1 MNDHHLDDLIIG
13 DPGSGS
19 RNSKGLLTIIALV
32 VVIVIVGMI
41 LWALIFGSDT
51 SEPVAASGT
60 SGQQQARP
68 LDPSLVPLDQTG
80 REVTRPKP
88 GPKAAPRPKSKPK
101 ATPKAKPKTTPKPK
115 PSPTPKPRPVS
126 HPAPAPKPA
135 PTTPPAETTTAPAAT
150 AQTPTT
156 PSPAK
161 KPTLIKTSSAIYYI
175 QVGAFK
181 RDPDPRFL
189 QKLKDSGFTFITKK
203 SGDMRR
209 VRVGPYD
216 SYEQAKAALPE
227 VKSKI
232 GIDGL
237 IIKY

>member
-13 DPGSGS
+13 DPGQGS
-19 RNSKGLLTIIALV
+19 RNPKGLLTIIALV

-41 LWALIFGSDT
+41 LWALIFGSDV
-51 SEPVAASGT
+51 SEPTAASDT
-60 SGQQQARP
+60 ATAQNRP
-68 LDPSLVPLDQTG
+68 LDPSLVPLDQAG
-80 REVTRPKP
+80 REVTQPKP
-88 GPKAAPRPKSKPK
+88 KPK
-101 ATPKAKPKTTPKPK
+101 PTPKPK
-115 PSPTPKPRPVS
+115 PKPKPTPKPKPVPKPKPKPKPVS
-126 HPAPAPKPA
+126 KPAPAPEPA
-135 PTTPPAETTTAPAAT
+135 PATPATEPASTPAT
-150 AQTPTT
+150 PVQTPT
-156 PSPAK
+156 K

-189 QKLKDSGFTFITKK
+189 KKLKDSGFTFITKK

-209 VRVGPYD
+209 VRVGPYG
-216 SYEQAKAALPE
+216 SYEEAKAALPD
-227 VKSKI
+227 VKAKI

>member
-13 DPGSGS
+13 DPGHSPK
-19 RNSKGLLTIIALV
+19 NPKGLLTVIALV

-41 LWALIFGSDT
+41 LWALIFGSDPSPST
-51 SEPVAASGT
+51 SSSSSAQSTAV
-60 SGQQQARP
+60 RP
-68 LDPSLVPLDQTG
+68 LDPSLVPLDQQGKETPSAS
-80 REVTRPKP
+80 PK
-88 GPKAAPRPKSKPK
+88 
-101 ATPKAKPKTTPKPK
+101 KAKPKPQKTKPITKPKPK
-115 PSPTPKPRPVS
+115 PKAEPVTQPKPK
-126 HPAPAPKPA
+126 AQTKPKPK
-135 PTTPPAETTTAPAAT
+135 PVTPPADTTPT
-150 AQTPTT
+150 QTPAT
-156 PSPAK
+156 PAQEPTAEPTAK
-161 KPTLIKTSSAIYYI
+161 KQTLIKTSNAIYYI

-216 SYEQAKAALPE
+216 NYEQAKAALPD

>member
-13 DPGSGS
+13 DPGQGS
-19 RNSKGLLTIIALV
+19 RNPKGLLTIIALV

-51 SEPVAASGT
+51 SEPTPTSST
-60 SGQQQARP
+60 SGQQVRP
-68 LDPSLVPLDQTG
+68 LDPSLVPLDQAG
-80 REVTRPKP
+80 REVTKPKPKVTPKPRPKP
-88 GPKAAPRPKSKPK
+88 KPKPK
-101 ATPKAKPKTTPKPK
+101 ATPKPKPA
-115 PSPTPKPRPVS
+115 PAPVS
-126 HPAPAPKPA
+126 KPAAQPAPAPKPA
-135 PTTPPAETTTAPAAT
+135 PATPPAETLTA
-150 AQTPTT
+150 PTT
-156 PSPAK
+156 PAPSPTTQTPAK
-161 KPTLIKTSSAIYYI
+161 KPTLIKTSDAIYYI